1 MSDRDGHPVAQGS
14 GFLIGKDGYV
24 VTNYHVIKTG
34 SSAYEPSY
42 GHLSRR
48 FIE

>member
-1 MSDRDGHPVAQGS
+1 MAILSPKAVTSLVSKDGH
-14 GFLIGKDGYV
+14 V

-34 SSAYEPSY
+34 SFADESSY

>member
-1 MSDRDGHPVAQGS
+1 MAILSPKAVASLGEDS
-14 GFLIGKDGYV
+14 HV

-34 SSAYEPSY
+34 SSAYELSY